1 MLPKTELVIANLLIE
16 YIGYSVF
23 QKVIRQTEPEYVSC
37 VIQINTDEEKW
48 VSESPYI
55 HAFDDLDRVHCQMEE
70 DVLKEKMAEIG
81 YEGIMREMEALPNG
95 KALLRLDFKKNKME
109 FIIPEW
115 LVSMLRKE
123 N

>member
-37 VIQINTDEEKW
+37 GIQINTDEEKW
-48 VSESPYI
+48 VSDSPYI

-81 YEGIMREMEALPNG
+81 YEGILREMEALPNG
-95 KALLRLDFKKNKME
+95 KALLRLDFKKK
-109 FIIPEW
+109 
-115 LVSMLRKE
+115 
-123 N
+123 